1 MNLLDYFFEVFTFR
15 LSTIEK
21 VIAWLLRI
29 KLLLTKEESLV
40 GFFDEI
46 IEARVINRVV
56 QVRVYP
62 SFVINIQKTEQ
73 ISLLDHN

>member
-40 GFFDEI
+40 LIFDEI
-46 IEARVINRVV
+46 IEAWVINRVV